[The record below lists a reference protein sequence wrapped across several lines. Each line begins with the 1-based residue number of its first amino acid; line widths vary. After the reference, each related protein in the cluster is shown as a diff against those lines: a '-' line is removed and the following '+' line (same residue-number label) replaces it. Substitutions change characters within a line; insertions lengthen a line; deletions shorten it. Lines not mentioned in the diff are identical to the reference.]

1 MEAEEGCVKYLTKIV
16 DKKVVCALILGAQLQ
31 IMNIHVIWLEKR
43 FLKNTMLA
51 NS

>member
-31 IMNIHVIWLEKR
+31 IMNIIWLEKR
-43 FLKNTMLA
+43 FLKNK
-51 NS
+51 